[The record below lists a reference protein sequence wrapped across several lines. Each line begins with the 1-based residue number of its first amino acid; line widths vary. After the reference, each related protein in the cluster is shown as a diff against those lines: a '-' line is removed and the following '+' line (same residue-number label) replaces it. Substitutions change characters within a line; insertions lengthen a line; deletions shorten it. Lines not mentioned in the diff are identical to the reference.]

1 MEVPSEFMAIAS
13 DKSRKASEKAAIILS
28 KLTSDELDEYGDEH
42 PMATKDAVAGM
53 GSGKVKEYGDEHQ
66 MSTADALKHKK

>member
-1 MEVPSEFMAIAS
+1 MLRLGIGLGQES
-13 DKSRKASEKAAIILS
+13 SEKAAMIIS
-28 KLTSDELDEYGDEH
+28 KMGVGELDEYGDEH

-66 MSTADALKHKK
+66 MSVSDALKSKK

>member
-1 MEVPSEFMAIAS
+1 
-13 DKSRKASEKAAIILS
+13 
-28 KLTSDELDEYGDEH
+28 LDEYGDEH